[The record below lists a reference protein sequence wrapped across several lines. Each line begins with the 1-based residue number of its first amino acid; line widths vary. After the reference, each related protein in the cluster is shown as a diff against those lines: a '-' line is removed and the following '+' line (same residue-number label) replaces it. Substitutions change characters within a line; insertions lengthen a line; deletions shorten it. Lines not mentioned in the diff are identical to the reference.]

1 MRSKFLKE
9 ITNIS
14 YQDNLTIE
22 ELNNILIRTALTKYK
37 EEYTQTGII
46 DIWLLEDNYHIRV
59 EDFETNENILIWITN
74 NKVFWDYQ
82 DLQEEL

>member
-9 ITNIS
+9 ITNITC
-14 YQDNLTIE
+14 QDNLTIE
-22 ELNNILIRTALTKYK
+22 ELNNIFIITALTKYE

-59 EDFETNENILIWITN
+59 TDFETNENILIWITN
-74 NKVFWDYQ
+74 NKIFWDYQ

>member
-22 ELNNILIRTALTKYK
+22 DLNNILIRTALTKYK

-46 DIWLLEDNYHIRV
+46 DIWSLEDNYHIRV
-59 EDFETNENILIWITN
+59 EDFETNENILIWMTN

>member
-37 EEYTQTGII
+37 EEYTQTGVI
-46 DIWLLEDNYHIRV
+46 DIWSLEDNYHIRV
-59 EDFETNENILIWITN
+59 EDLETNENILIWITN

>member
-46 DIWLLEDNYHIRV
+46 DIWSLEDNYHIRV
-59 EDFETNENILIWITN
+59 EDLETNENILIWITN

>member
-14 YQDNLTIE
+14 YQDKLTIE
-22 ELNNILIRTALTKYK
+22 ELNDILIRTALTKYK

-46 DIWLLEDNYHIRV
+46 DIWSLEDNYHIRV
-59 EDFETNENILIWITN
+59 EDLETNENILIWITN

-82 DLQEEL
+82 DLLEEL